1 MDVTKLTQMQKDVLR
16 EIGNIGAGN
25 AATSMSKL
33 LNRKV
38 EMEVPAIKIVGYD
51 EMMELIGGPEAIIVA
66 LLFQI
71 KGEAPGTVYFILSI
85 EEANAL
91 IKEITQ
97 NSELKLTN
105 TTDNEL
111 AASVLQEA
119 GNILTGAYLSALA
132 DFTNMNLQPSIPY
145 LSIDMAAAI
154 LTVGLLE
161 ISQVTDYALIID
173 TKIHPSY
180 QTNKIKGN
188 FLFIPNPDSFTK
200 IFQALGINDHD

>member
-38 EMEVPAIKIVGYD
+38 EMEVPAVKIVSYD

-71 KGEAPGTVYFILSI
+71 KGDAPGTVYFILSI

-105 TTDNEL
+105 TADNEL

-132 DFTNMNLQPSIPY
+132 DFTNMNLQPSY
-145 LSIDMAAAI
+145 
-154 LTVGLLE
+154 T
-161 ISQVTDYALIID
+161 
-173 TKIHPSY
+173 
-180 QTNKIKGN
+180 
-188 FLFIPNPDSFTK
+188 LFK
-200 IFQALGINDHD
+200 C